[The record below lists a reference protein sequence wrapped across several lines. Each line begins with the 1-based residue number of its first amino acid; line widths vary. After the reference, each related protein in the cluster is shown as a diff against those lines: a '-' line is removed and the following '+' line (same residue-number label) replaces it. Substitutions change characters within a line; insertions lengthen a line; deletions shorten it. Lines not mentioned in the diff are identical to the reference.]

1 MKQTY
6 NRVTMNISV
15 KPEVANFIVTQAAA
29 DRRTVSAYINMV
41 FEDIIEAVN
50 PEDFDETEDNPA
62 TRLINRLFEGK

>member
-15 KPEVANFIVTQAAA
+15 KPEVANFIVTQAQA

-41 FEDIIEAVN
+41 FEDIINAVN
-50 PEDFDETEDNPA
+50 PEDFNEEEDTPA
-62 TRLINRLFEGK
+62 TRLIKRLFGE

>member
-15 KPEVANFIVTQAAA
+15 KPEVANFIVTQAQA

-41 FEDIIEAVN
+41 FEDIINAVN
-50 PEDFDETEDNPA
+50 PEDFNEEEENPA
-62 TRLINRLFEGK
+62 TRLLNRLFEGK

>member
-15 KPEVANFIVTQAAA
+15 KPEVANFIVTQAQS

-41 FEDIIEAVN
+41 FEDIINAVN
-50 PEDFDETEDNPA
+50 PEDFDESEDNPA